1 MTLSISHREILTV
14 LCCLLFAAFPS
25 KAFDIQEAVTN
36 PKFWPSDAEST
47 YKYYNEDGLKWLSS
61 DKTVLYSNNNKVIQF
76 DRSNRWKIDELKIT
90 FRKNGRKTRVDT
102 VDFLI
107 QDGENLPE
115 LGNIILGI
123 ESLYSKPSSS
133 RIDLKKYK
141 PQLTVTDP
149 FITLTRDLYFWKI
162 LDKKVQFLA
171 DVRNTGEGTARCYCC
186 LEVVSREDKIR
197 YYRIHFVAPHAYF
210 NFLQDFRK
218 AAEPPKQPSPK
229 MFVRYVKSDKKSKE
243 MTIQNVPMVIAGSGG
258 ARATGIASIARLC
271 QYYKLPISE
280 TDLELAFKNSE
291 FWVEDICLPILDAF
305 SGIINFKLET
315 IEDLNT
321 YDPEVVL
328 HQFIN
333 PYNVEMRK
341 NRQKGKN
348 PSTPIT
354 GFKDKRFDEIIIEFE
369 KETLADIRNNSAQ
382 QNKAFIKAIHTY
394 IPKGFPLLWVT
405 HNQLDPDSKSKSSPV
420 IRLIVGFS
428 NEDKQNPTI
437 LYTSAV
443 GYKEEGRNKGLTDIY
458 ATPLDKAITI
468 TRGLFAF
475 YPLEPVEAEEEAK
488 EKESND

>member
-1 MTLSISHREILTV
+1 MILSISHREILMTF
-14 LCCLLFAAFPS
+14 CLLLLAAVFPC
-25 KAFDIQEAVTN
+25 KAFDVQEAVTN
-36 PKFWPSDAEST
+36 PKFWPSDAESIRSH
-47 YKYYNEDGLKWLSS
+47 YDEDGLKWLNS
-61 DKTVLYSNNNKVIQF
+61 DKTILFCNDDRVIQF
-76 DRSNRWKIDELKIT
+76 NRSNRWKIDKLKIQ
-90 FRKNGRKTRVDT
+90 FLKSGKKTRVG
-102 VDFLI
+102 VVNFLI
-107 QDGENLPE
+107 QSGDNLPE
-115 LGNIILGI
+115 LGNVILGI
-123 ESLYSKPSSS
+123 EGLYSKPSSS

-141 PQLTVTDP
+141 PQLTIADP
-149 FITLTRDLYFWKI
+149 FITLKRDLYFWKV
-162 LDKKVQFLA
+162 LDKKIQFLA

-186 LEVVSREDKIR
+186 LEVVSREDTVR
-197 YYRIHFVAPHAYF
+197 YYRIHFIAPNAYF

-218 AAEPPKQPSPK
+218 AGEAPKQAPPKI
-229 MFVRYVKSDKKSKE
+229 FVRYVKTDKKNKE

-258 ARATGIASIARLC
+258 SRATGIASIARLC

-305 SGIINFKLET
+305 SDIINFKLEP
-315 IEDLNT
+315 IQDLNT

-341 NRQKGKN
+341 NRQRGKN

-354 GFKDKRFDEIIIEFE
+354 NFKDKRFDEIIIEFE

-382 QNKAFIKAIHTY
+382 QNKAFLKAIRTY
-394 IPKGFPLLWVT
+394 IPQGYPLIWVT
-405 HNQLDPDSKSKSSPV
+405 HNQLNPDAKSKSSPV

-428 NEDKQNPTI
+428 TEDKQNPTI
-437 LYTSAV
+437 FYTSAV
-443 GYKEEGRNKGLTDIY
+443 GYKEDGKALTDVY

-475 YPLEPVEAEEEAK
+475 HPLEPVESEENTEKEEE
-488 EKESND
+488 